1 MGLIPFA
8 RNAFCPVAA
17 DEAHRLSVVECYE
30 FRAINEQLFGATYL
44 LSEDSD
50 KLVSVESSWTLSLSR
65 RNRGYHAN

>member
-50 KLVSVESSWTLSLSR
+50 KLVSVESLLDSLTIAEESWLSR
-65 RNRGYHAN
+65 

>member
-17 DEAHRLSVVECYE
+17 GEAHRLSVVDCCE
-30 FRAINEQLFGATYL
+30 FRATNEQLFGATFL

-50 KLVSVESSWTLSLSR
+50 KLASVESLLGSLTLSEESWRSR
-65 RNRGYHAN
+65 